1 MLVPLK
7 EWKFVQGA
15 VLLLSTLLAMLGKLV
30 EWVLA
35 TGPASGAGR
44 PGLLLPVRSVYVP
57 TRGAARS
64 YRAERDF
71 TGRGQARS
79 VNPATRSSS
88 RVRFSE

>member
-7 EWKFVQGA
+7 EWRFVQGA

-30 EWVLA
+30 EWVPP
-35 TGPASGAGR
+35 TGPMSGEGG
-44 PGLLLPVRSVYVP
+44 PVLLPVRSVYAP
-57 TRGAARS
+57 TRGVVRL
-64 YRAERDF
+64 YRVERDF

-88 RVRFSE
+88 RVRFLE

>member
-30 EWVLA
+30 EWVLP
-35 TGPASGAGR
+35 TGPVSGAGR
-44 PGLLLPVRSVYVP
+44 PALLPVRSVHVP
-57 TRGAARS
+57 TRGVVRS
-64 YRAERDF
+64 YRVERDF